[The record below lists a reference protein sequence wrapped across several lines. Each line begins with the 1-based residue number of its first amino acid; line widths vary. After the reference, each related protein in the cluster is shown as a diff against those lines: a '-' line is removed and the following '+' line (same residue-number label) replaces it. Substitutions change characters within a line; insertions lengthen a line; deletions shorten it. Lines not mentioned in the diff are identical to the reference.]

1 MAARRGQD
9 EGDALT
15 APGTF
20 CTAVLQTR
28 DIHRAARFYQ
38 SVFGWTL
45 DSECCMLNGHRAAAI
60 AEREA
65 TTERWVPYFV
75 ASDLVRGALFDH
87 RDPEGA
93 VFGTC
98 AVDDPRAVTLASGPG
113 SIWWIEVLTHRTSEA
128 KSFYH
133 DFFGWT
139 FVERA
144 PFPPHPLYIVC
155 MRGMGQAA
163 GILPIG
169 PGWESAA
176 RWQVLF
182 EVDDLE
188 ASTST
193 VISSGGTLDFG
204 PLEVPSSAVI
214 TSFYDPGGALFFLAQ
229 PYERAA

>member
-1 MAARRGQD
+1 MASAGTLCTTVLHARD
-9 EGDALT
+9 VA
-15 APGTF
+15 A
-20 CTAVLQTR
+20 
-28 DIHRAARFYQ
+28 AARFYRDL
-38 SVFGWTL
+38 FGWRL
-45 DSECCMLNGHRAAAI
+45 DGERFLLRGQCAAAISGHRA
-60 AEREA
+60 EVD
-65 TTERWVPYFV
+65 RWVPYFV
-75 ASDLVRGALFDH
+75 AAGLPTGTLSTH
-87 RDPEGA
+87 RDLEGA

-98 AVDDPRAVTLASGPG
+98 ASDDPRAATLTSGPG
-113 SIWWIEVLTHRTSEA
+113 SIWWVEALTHKTADA
-128 KSFYH
+128 KAFYR
-133 DFFGWT
+133 DFFQWT

-144 PFPPHPLYIVC
+144 PLEPHPLYIVC

-193 VISSGGTLDFG
+193 VISNGGTLDFG

>member
-1 MAARRGQD
+1 MS
-9 EGDALT
+9 

-45 DSECCMLNGHRAAAI
+45 DGECWMLNGQRAAAI
-60 AEREA
+60 AERGES
-65 TTERWVPYFV
+65 TTDRWVPYFV
-75 ASDLVRGALFDH
+75 AGDRVRGAPIDH
-87 RDPEGA
+87 HDPEGA

-98 AVDDPRAVTLASGPG
+98 VIDDPRAVTLMTGPG
-113 SIWWIEVLTHRTSEA
+113 SIWWVEVLTHRTAEA
-128 KSFYH
+128 KAFYR

-144 PFPPHPLYIVC
+144 PLPPHPLYIIC
-155 MRGMGQAA
+155 MRGMEQAA

-169 PGWESAA
+169 PGWDRDV

-182 EVDDLE
+182 EVEDLE
-188 ASTST
+188 ASTS
-193 VISSGGTLDFG
+193 VVVDAGGSIDFG
-204 PLEVPSSAVI
+204 PLDVHNSGLI
-214 TSFYDPGGALFFLAQ
+214 TSFHDPGGALFLLAQ
-229 PYERAA
+229 PYRRAA